1 MSVATHDKKDLFLF
15 MFERVVWVFT
25 TTGVGT
31 RTFLCGGETHRRGL
45 IIDEAVWRKGWRSE
59 ESVDGHCGHLETR
72 GYALYTSLS
81 AHDEDL

>member
-1 MSVATHDKKDLFLF
+1 MSATTNDTKDLFLF
-15 MFERVVWVFT
+15 ICERVVWVFT
-25 TTGVGT
+25 TTGVET

-59 ESVDGHCGHLETR
+59 GSVDGHFGHLETR
-72 GYALYTSLS
+72 VSALYTSLS